1 MNQISSNERIHKTL
15 IFQIDYYIN
24 NYLQIAQWLAKYF
37 SSQQNP
43 IDIKSLV
50 KAIQIDL
57 MICSDLVQNCL
68 SILLKSNALL
78 KDSNNQF
85 IAINYNIHNIII
97 ELSQLS
103 HSENNQYLN
112 SFNFKLKANL

>member
-1 MNQISSNERIHKTL
+1 
-15 IFQIDYYIN
+15 
-24 NYLQIAQWLAKYF
+24 
-37 SSQQNP
+37 
-43 IDIKSLV
+43 
-50 KAIQIDL
+50 
-57 MICSDLVQNCL
+57 
-68 SILLKSNALL
+68 L